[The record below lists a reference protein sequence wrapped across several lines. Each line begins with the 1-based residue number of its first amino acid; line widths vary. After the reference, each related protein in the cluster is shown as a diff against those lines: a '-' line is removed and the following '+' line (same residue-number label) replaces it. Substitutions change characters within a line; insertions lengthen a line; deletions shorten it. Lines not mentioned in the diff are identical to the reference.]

1 MGVGT
6 CFVMCII
13 RFSLQFMYLSSLDM
27 PGLQLVGG
35 MRAFVY
41 HVDIDS
47 TYMQHRTQSS
57 TLLLSCSPSLSLN
70 ESSTV
75 LAGVMLG
82 DKIYRGTSIDI
93 TNP

>member
-13 RFSLQFMYLSSLDM
+13 RFSLQFVMYLSSLDM

-47 TYMQHRTQSS
+47 TYMQHRTHKV
-57 TLLLSCSPSLSLN
+57 LLGCSPSLSLN
-70 ESSTV
+70 ESHTV

-82 DKIYRGTSIDI
+82 DKIYRGTSTDI